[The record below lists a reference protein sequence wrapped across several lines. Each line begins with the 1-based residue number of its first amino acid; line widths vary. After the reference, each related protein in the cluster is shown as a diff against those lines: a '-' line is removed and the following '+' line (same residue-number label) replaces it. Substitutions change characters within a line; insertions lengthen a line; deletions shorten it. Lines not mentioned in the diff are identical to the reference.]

1 MYPRQFAGGGLV
13 TALPIDVASAEQAR
27 QISAHLLLLA
37 ALRDNAD
44 TAKSAEWISVAPQK
58 VVRKLLAC
66 ALLCVDDDLLDE
78 VRDRWGEATGMWADL
93 EQTIA
98 AVEATLV

>member
-1 MYPRQFAGGGLV
+1 V

-44 TAKSAEWISVAPQK
+44 THKSADCIWALDERM
-58 VVRKLLAC
+58 VRTLLLAV
-66 ALLCVDDDLLDE
+66 LPFMDDDLLDR
-78 VRDRWGEATGMWADL
+78 VRARWLDALDGYGWL
-93 EQTIA
+93 ER
-98 AVEATLV
+98 LLGGL

>member
-1 MYPRQFAGGGLV
+1 V

-44 TAKSAEWISVAPQK
+44 TAKSANWIYDAPEDL
-58 VVRKLLAC
+58 VRKLLAC

-78 VRDRWGEATGMWADL
+78 VRERWGEATGMFTDL
-93 EQTIA
+93 ERTIA
-98 AVEATLV
+98 AVEARLV